1 MFEPNS
7 NHLVHCYI
15 TNRLPILNQN
25 TETVGSTQINI
36 FVHFSNYTRLF
47 KSKPLIF
54 QLLSSLDV
62 SVSIQIVQ
70 NIPKWNTNWLL
81 EYVIEV

>member
-47 KSKPLIF
+47 KQAFDISVTIQALMF
-54 QLLSSLDV
+54 QLV
-62 SVSIQIVQ
+62 S
-70 NIPKWNTNWLL
+70 KLL
-81 EYVIEV
+81 